1 MQEKIEEAYRV
12 LKLAAEISKTYYVKP
27 LIITYSG
34 GKDSDVLLQLA
45 KECLRPDEFEVLNS
59 HTTVDAPETV
69 YHIREVFKDL
79 ENDGIKTTI
88 KMPKYKGKLTNMWNL
103 IVEKK
108 TPPTRVMRYC
118 CQILKES
125 STPNRIVATG
135 VRADESIGRQGRD
148 AFGIRGATKSKDRF
162 WGTDHVAEVF
172 HEALE
177 AAEVSGKN
185 KNDADV
191 SDCMFI
197 TGAKKNKDIIT
208 NPIYTWSY
216 GDIWNF
222 IRDRQINVCA
232 LYNRG
237 YERVGCVGCP
247 LAGKKERKK
256 EFFDYP
262 KYKDAYIKAFDRMI
276 ERRKRDGLKSGL
288 RWETGEEVFLWW
300 IEDEN
305 VPGQIN
311 IFDWMKDKD
320 QENEKY

>member
-1 MQEKIEEAYRV
+1 MQEKINDSYKV
-12 LKLAAEISKTYYVKP
+12 LRLATEISKTYYNKP

-45 KECLRPDEFEVLNS
+45 KECLNPEEFEVLNS

-69 YHIREVFKDL
+69 YHIREVFKGL

-88 KMPKYKGKLTNMWNL
+88 KMPEYKGKPTNMWNL

-108 TPPTRVMRYC
+108 TPPTRIMRYC

-125 STPNRIVATG
+125 ATPNRIVATG
-135 VRADESIGRQGRD
+135 VRADESTGRKGRD
-148 AFGIRGATKSKDRF
+148 TFGIRGSTKSKDRF
-162 WGTDHVAEVF
+162 WGTNHVAEVF
-172 HEALE
+172 QEALE

-197 TGAKKNKDIIT
+197 TGAKQNKDIIT

-216 GDIWNF
+216 ADIWNF
-222 IRDRQINVCA
+222 IRDRQINVCE

-247 LAGKKERKK
+247 LAYKKERKK
-256 EFFDYP
+256 EFSDYP
-262 KYKDAYIKAFDRMI
+262 KFKDAYIKAFDRMI
-276 ERRKRDGLKSGL
+276 ERRKKDGLKSGL
-288 RWETGEEVFLWW
+288 RWENGEEVFLWW

-305 VPGQIN
+305 IPGQMSL
-311 IFDWMKDKD
+311 FDWMKERGNDAAT
-320 QENEKY
+320 